1 MSIEQVVHAVDTA
14 IHKLPYME
22 NLYLQAKDEA
32 EKMQCTRQG
41 LANDI
46 TTQEHKISTLDK
58 TAFSYEQECKRTEQ
72 EVRGL
77 TAQKDRLE
85 KQIAN
90 ISNGEGYSNLKQI
103 VKENVKVVLSENKK
117 LISISSVALIQT
129 LKDDPEMIKLIYNIP
144 RANDGEQHEDPNN
157 IIQYLE
163 FNKDNLLDLAEKYYE
178 NLVEALTND
187 SISSAAAS
195 SSNRNP
201 HSSIL

>member
-1 MSIEQVVHAVDTA
+1 M
-14 IHKLPYME
+14 
-22 NLYLQAKDEA
+22 
-32 EKMQCTRQG
+32 
-41 LANDI
+41 
-46 TTQEHKISTLDK
+46 
-58 TAFSYEQECKRTEQ
+58 
-72 EVRGL
+72 
-77 TAQKDRLE
+77 
-85 KQIAN
+85 
-90 ISNGEGYSNLKQI
+90 NGEGYSKLRQI
-103 VKENVKVVLSENKK
+103 VKESVKAVLSDNKI
-117 LISISSVALIQT
+117 LLSAAFAAIMQT

>member
-1 MSIEQVVHAVDTA
+1 MRKH
-14 IHKLPYME
+14 
-22 NLYLQAKDEA
+22 
-32 EKMQCTRQG
+32 
-41 LANDI
+41 
-46 TTQEHKISTLDK
+46 QEI
-58 TAFSYEQECKRTEQ
+58 QE
-72 EVRGL
+72 L
-77 TAQKDRLE
+77 TAKKDRLE
-85 KQIAN
+85 KLIAN
-90 ISNGEGYSNLKQI
+90 ILSGERYSNLKQI

>member
-1 MSIEQVVHAVDTA
+1 
-14 IHKLPYME
+14 
-22 NLYLQAKDEA
+22 
-32 EKMQCTRQG
+32 
-41 LANDI
+41 
-46 TTQEHKISTLDK
+46 
-58 TAFSYEQECKRTEQ
+58 
-72 EVRGL
+72 
-77 TAQKDRLE
+77 
-85 KQIAN
+85 
-90 ISNGEGYSNLKQI
+90 
-103 VKENVKVVLSENKK
+103 VKVVLSENKK